1 MRALVNL
8 SRRRARLRVASAC
21 GVVLALAVAGCSSS
35 GGSSGGSS
43 NGKTTITELDYF
55 TSSGGNTALNWYNK
69 QFEAG
74 APRRHR
80 EADRGLLRE
89 PDHQGP
95 AGRERRRHAE
105 PRPARQPERGAGRG
119 HRPAARAQR
128 PARVHHQR
136 LLPRRDQGV
145 HLPGQAVLLPDRHE
159 LGGPVLQQ
167 GDAQSGRPPA
177 AHDLGRAGRRRQE
190 ADQAAGLR
198 DGLRRHRRRAVD
210 LAARAVLLEQRGQ
223 PDQGGHACRS
233 SRPCSCG
240 STWSRTARPPSP
252 C

>member
-1 MRALVNL
+1 MRGRAGPGRRGLLLV
-8 SRRRARLRVASAC
+8 RRQQRREQQRQDHHHRTRLLHLQRRQRGAELVQQ
-21 GVVLALAVAGCSSS
+21 AVRGR
-35 GGSSGGSS
+35 
-43 NGKTTITELDYF
+43 
-55 TSSGGNTALNWYNK
+55 
-69 QFEAG
+69 

-80 EADRGLLRE
+80 AADRGLLRE

-95 AGRERRRHAE
+95 AGRQRRRHAE
-105 PRPARQPERGAGRG
+105 PGPARQPERAAGRG
-119 HRPAARAQR
+119 HRPAPPAQR
-128 PARVHHQR
+128 PARLHHQR
-136 LLPRRDQGV
+136 LLPRRHPGV

-233 SRPCSCG
+233 SRPCSSG
-240 STWSRTARPPSP
+240 STWSRTVRPRSP